1 MSKCTAN
8 IGHETYRIFIVDN
21 GRKNYLAVDTSG
33 NVVLVEDP
41 ERTQPSSNSYG
52 RQLLWYKVVD
62 EATGGGGGSTTN
74 QNFVLKNNSKPLVV
88 KSSRGDGLD
97 VVLGQGRDVGER
109 WTLEERHKGVCYIK
123 SGSYSNHIFTG
134 VSGKRTVHL
143 QEKRLANA
151 LSLWTFVPAEDADPR
166 HTPDGGASLT
176 LSRTAPHG
184 VPQVLEP
191 SGKMHTFTG
200 DAGTSLGSAQSN
212 QRKPVKGGRD
222 GGRRRNP

>member
-1 MSKCTAN
+1 M
-8 IGHETYRIFIVDN
+8 
-21 GRKNYLAVDTSG
+21 
-33 NVVLVEDP
+33 
-41 ERTQPSSNSYG
+41 
-52 RQLLWYKVVD
+52 QLLWYKVVD

-151 LSLWTFVPAEDADPR
+151 LSLWTFVPAEDADPS
-166 HTPDGGASLT
+166 GYF
-176 LSRTAPHG
+176 
-184 VPQVLEP
+184 VPR
-191 SGKMHTFTG
+191 F
-200 DAGTSLGSAQSN
+200 
-212 QRKPVKGGRD
+212 
-222 GGRRRNP
+222 

>member
-52 RQLLWYKVVD
+52 RQACIYLLWYKVVD

-151 LSLWTFVPAEDADPR
+151 LSLWTFVPAEDADPS
-166 HTPDGGASLT
+166 GYF
-176 LSRTAPHG
+176 
-184 VPQVLEP
+184 VPR
-191 SGKMHTFTG
+191 F
-200 DAGTSLGSAQSN
+200 
-212 QRKPVKGGRD
+212 
-222 GGRRRNP
+222 

>member
-8 IGHETYRIFIVDN
+8 IGHETYRIFIVNN
-21 GRKNYLAVDTSG
+21 GGKNYLAVDTSG
-33 NVVLVEDP
+33 NVVL
-41 ERTQPSSNSYG
+41 
-52 RQLLWYKVVD
+52 LLWYKLVVD
-62 EATGGGGGSTTN
+62 KATGGGGSTTN
-74 QNFVLKNNSKPLVV
+74 QNFVLKNKSKPLVV
-88 KSSRGDGLD
+88 KSSRPGDGRQRLD
-97 VVLGQGRDVGER
+97 VVLGQLGRDVGER
-109 WTLEERHKGVCYIK
+109 WTLEERHQGGCYIN
-123 SGSYSNHIFTG
+123 SGSYPNHIFTG
-134 VSGKRTVHL
+134 VRGKTTVHL
-143 QEKRLANA
+143 QEKHLAEPA
-151 LSLWTFVPAEDADPR
+151 LSRWTFVPAEDADPR

-222 GGRRRNP
+222 SGRRRNP

>member
-1 MSKCTAN
+1 M
-8 IGHETYRIFIVDN
+8 
-21 GRKNYLAVDTSG
+21 
-33 NVVLVEDP
+33 
-41 ERTQPSSNSYG
+41 
-52 RQLLWYKVVD
+52 QLIWYKVVD
-62 EATGGGGGSTTN
+62 EATGGGGSTTN

-88 KSSRGDGLD
+88 KSSRGDGRQRLD

-109 WTLEERHKGVCYIK
+109 WTLEEIHKGVCYIK

-134 VSGKRTVHL
+134 VSTKRTVHL

-200 DAGTSLGSAQSN
+200 GKKLIIRRCKHSETSELNAGTSLGSAQSN